1 MKKNTKNAAHGVET
15 QVAVRRGRRGFTL
28 IEVLMAVTIL
38 AGVVLT
44 MAMSTTVASR
54 NVATSGTRS
63 RAQAMVDQQI
73 SRART
78 WPTYATLN
86 QLTAA
91 RYNPTANRLTT
102 STLVSSDTTAG
113 KSITTV
119 QVTVTGSTTAVLR
132 YPIIRSISIA
142 AP

>member
-1 MKKNTKNAAHGVET
+1 MKLRQQRFPCPDQAHIPP
-15 QVAVRRGRRGFTL
+15 AVTRRGFTL
-28 IEVLMAVTIL
+28 IEVLMAITIL

-63 RAQAMVDQQI
+63 RAQAIVDQQI

-78 WPTYATLN
+78 WPTYATLS
-86 QLTAA
+86 QLTATK
-91 RYNPTANRLTT
+91 YNPTVNRLVT
-102 STLVSSDTTAG
+102 STEVVSDTTAG

-119 QVTVTGSTTAVLR
+119 KVTVRGSTTAVLPS
-132 YPIIRSISIA
+132 PIVRSISIA